1 MKEEKTRHS
10 IQIDREKCVGCVL
23 CMIACPMKA
32 IRIRDDKAVI
42 DPLRC
47 VDCGECYR
55 VCPHDAVIPE
65 TTSFS
70 DLKQF
75 KYTVALPSPVLYMQF
90 GWEVMPNQVLQGLKR
105 FGFNYVYD
113 VAWMCENVT
122 AAYEVFIRQQ
132 SGPKPLIST
141 VCPAVVRLITH
152 LYPELVD
159 HFIPIESPRELAAK
173 RLRFKIAMEKGLRPE
188 EIGVIHITSCAAKMV
203 SVNHPVG
210 MAKSHL
216 DGVVSIKDIFGELLD
231 LVDDVEEDVIL
242 QQSSGVGLGWAQSGG
257 EIRGMNLDNAL
268 AVSGVSDVIR
278 ILDDVEAGRLRNI
291 DYLELLICPDGCIG
305 GPMIVQ
311 NRHIAKQRCE
321 TLVKMFGEKSRVSKK
336 MIRRLFKEGFY
347 RIEMGIEHQPLPPLN
362 PDPIKA
368 IQMRQE
374 IEDLIPRLGGRECG
388 ACGAP
393 DCRTLA
399 RDIIVGEAR
408 RTDCVFVKPDEE
420 EQDETA

>member
-1 MKEEKTRHS
+1 MTPETKLHS
-10 IQIDREKCVGCVL
+10 IQIDNEKCIGCVL
-23 CMIACPMKA
+23 CMRACPMKA
-32 IRIRDDKAVI
+32 IRIRNDKAVI

-70 DLKQF
+70 YLKKF

-105 FGFNYVYD
+105 FGFDYVYD

-122 AAYEVFIRQQ
+122 AAYEVYMQLHPTLK
-132 SGPKPLIST
+132 PKIST

-152 LYPELVD
+152 LYPDLLN

-173 RLRFKIAMEKGLRPE
+173 RLRFKLAIERNLKPE
-188 EIGVIHITSCAAKMV
+188 EIGIIHITSCAAKMV

-210 MAKSHL
+210 LAKSHL
-216 DGVVSIKDIFGELLD
+216 DGVVSIKDIYGDLLD
-231 LVDDVEEDVIL
+231 LIEDVEEDVIL
-242 QQSSGVGLGWAQSGG
+242 QKSSGVGLGWAQSGG
-257 EIRGMNLDNAL
+257 EIRGMNLENAL

-278 ILDDVEAGRLRNI
+278 ILDDAEAGRLRNI

-305 GPMIVQ
+305 GPMVVQ

-321 TLVKMFGEKSRVSKK
+321 TLVKMFGEKSRVSRK
-336 MIRRLFKEGFY
+336 MIRRLFNEGFY
-347 RIEMGIEHQPLPPLN
+347 KMEEGIEQTPLPPLD

-368 IQMRQE
+368 IQKSQK
-374 IEDLIPRLGGRECG
+374 IEELLSQLCGKECG
-388 ACGAP
+388 ACGSP

-399 RDIIVGEAR
+399 RDIVVGEAR
-408 RTDCVFVKPDEE
+408 LTDCVFIEE
-420 EQDETA
+420 EKDNP